1 MEVQKEVFIHGRRT
15 IRGENKCAS
24 KWNIFILKREDYMYR
39 TLTFCKFGRYL
50 KGFKYLYQYISI
62 IKMKKINMFNLKN
75 HSNWK
80 KKTTAMIRTPFQ
92 PRMIVYRPPPMILTY
107 TDTLH
112 ER

>member
-80 KKTTAMIRTPFQ
+80 KNDGYDSNTLSTENDCLQASAND
-92 PRMIVYRPPPMILTY
+92 
-107 TDTLH
+107 TDLH
-112 ER
+112 